1 MENNKEPNLGKSR
14 LDQDYSK
21 KTNDEPLVLVDKHKQ
36 SPKINLFGPSVVI
49 FGIFVFLVSASV
61 FYRMYINQPQINTE
75 DEAEVVYNQEDEL
88 TEGELDEYG
97 LVVISDVEIEYEEPE
112 RPFHIE
118 RRQQFCAVDM
128 DESHKLYSE
137 YIGTRNRQI
146 MEVKPRTVSEEQW
159 IKEKIVQGA
168 YKENLGVRETNY
180 YWEYPTTGGTYVD
193 LMRIYKCD
201 VFNPGGRI
209 IPIISVD
216 EDGYIPEYEMG
227 VMGIADMA
235 EEDMVNFIQYLIS
248 LRHDPDL
255 IRQVSK
261 QSLGDYLTMTLE
273 MDYMGNANW
282 LKLKK
287 DEEVLVEGMYKVNLQ
302 TGVLTYAEEMV
313 VRLIEPSPE
322 VETLE
327 TPQPEET
334 ATQEEITE

>member
-1 MENNKEPNLGKSR
+1 MENNKEQNLGKSR
-14 LDQDYSK
+14 LDQDH
-21 KTNDEPLVLVDKHKQ
+21 TNKFSDEPLVLVDKPKKSQ
-36 SPKINLFGPSVVI
+36 KINLFGPGVVI

-61 FYRMYINQPQINTE
+61 FYRMYISQPQLDYEGEEEI
-75 DEAEVVYNQEDEL
+75 VYDQEDEL

-97 LVVISDVEIEYEEPE
+97 LVEISDVEIEYEEPE

-118 RRQQFCAVDM
+118 RRQQFCAVDV

-159 IKEKIVQGA
+159 IKEKTIQGA

-193 LMRIYKCD
+193 LMRIYKCE

-227 VMGIADMA
+227 VMGIADMN
-235 EEDMVNFIQYLIS
+235 EEDMINFLQYLVS

-255 IRQVSK
+255 IRKVSK

-273 MDYMGNANW
+273 MDYLGNANW

-287 DEEVLVEGMYKVNLQ
+287 DEEVLVEAMYKVNLQ

-313 VRLIEPSPE
+313 VRMIEPNPE
-322 VETLE
+322 LETIE
-327 TPQPEET
+327 TPQP
-334 ATQEEITE
+334 